1 MDVVALG
8 ELLID
13 FTENG
18 TSAQDNKLFE
28 ANPGGAPCNVLAML
42 QKLGHQTAFIGKVGQ
57 DAFGRLLVDAV
68 KVARAQGDLSENFE
82 YKAAKQ
88 FKNQNESRIRY
99 LEKMIKTAVVISDE
113 SKDDEVGMFNTVD
126 VYFEDDDE
134 TETYKIVTTV
144 RGNSL
149 KNLISKESPLGAAIF
164 GHKVG
169 DRCEVKVNDDY
180 SYFVKIMKIQNTVD
194 DGSDDLRKF

>member
-1 MDVVALG
+1 MHDELTQNDIKKMEEEIEHRKLVVRKQAL
-8 ELLID
+8 ED
-13 FTENG
+13 
-18 TSAQDNKLFE
+18 
-28 ANPGGAPCNVLAML
+28 
-42 QKLGHQTAFIGKVGQ
+42 
-57 DAFGRLLVDAV
+57 V

-88 FKNQNESRIRY
+88 FKNQNESR
-99 LEKMIKTAVVISDE
+99 IKTAVVISDE

-180 SYFVKIMKIQNTVD
+180 SYFVKIMKIENTVD